1 MAESTF
7 HLVCDNIM
15 DFLNNLSK
23 SVIRFPETN
32 EEKIEISKQFEK
44 VNKEQHFYELIIY

>member
-7 HLVCDNIM
+7 YLVCDNIM

-23 SVIRFPETN
+23 SVIKFPESN
-32 EEKIEISKQFEK
+32 KEKIEISKQFEK
-44 VNKEQHFYELIIY
+44 VNKEHFYELIVY